1 MLLKSFSSDFL
12 TLPSFISLCLCLSLS
27 LLLSHFPPSPGAILR
42 GSYSRFDHQRVPNSG
57 ASSVKSFKTI
67 LPAAAADVYYRDEI
81 GNISTSNLRVDEDYV
96 ELELRPR

>member
-1 MLLKSFSSDFL
+1 M
-12 TLPSFISLCLCLSLS
+12 PSLSLS
-27 LLLSHFPPSPGAILR
+27 LSLSTQQGATLR
-42 GSYSRFDHQRVPNSG
+42 GSYSRFDHQRAPNSG
-57 ASSVKSFKTI
+57 LSSVKSFKTI